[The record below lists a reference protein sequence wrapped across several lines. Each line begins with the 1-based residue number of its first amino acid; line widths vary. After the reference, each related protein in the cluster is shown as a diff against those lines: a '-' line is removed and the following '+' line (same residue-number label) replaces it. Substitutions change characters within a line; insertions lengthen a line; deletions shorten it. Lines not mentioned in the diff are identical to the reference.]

1 MGTYLST
8 PVKDKGQEE
17 GSCLQGEIPTAWGVV
32 DMQGWRKSMEDAHV
46 AQSFTTID
54 NSQQPQVTR
63 CFAVF
68 DGHGGAE
75 VARFCAL
82 YLVAVWKRQI
92 QQQQAASSDAGNDAA
107 AADCGEAL
115 KRTFHE
121 LDRMIDDEA
130 RRDEL
135 IRLRAISPAPGEQRE
150 LPPPLLLEN
159 GDTNQKNSTNDDD
172 DDDSPPPQTMFSP
185 PPPHSVT
192 PPPPHKDPS
201 INADGDD
208 DADVEPPPLQQDDGN
223 DVIQTATESTM
234 AQSDNDEEPTTLA
247 VTPPPPDG
255 KLAVPLGSSSSSS
268 EDSMDEEE
276 TDSQDAAGIL
286 EAAELDQDL
295 SSDEEDDDDEKES
308 LPPAIVENG
317 DSPATNGNTD
327 KTDKYDDFTAKN
339 KVVTSMFQR
348 FLNLSGPS
356 GQVVLQVD
364 QSLAANNNSGSPTT
378 PPFHTSSA
386 VTSIPPAQG
395 PPATLM
401 RNGQM
406 LCNLADHPI
415 HAGATAI
422 VAVLQGRRLTV
433 ANAGDSRAVLCRAH
447 GATKALSFDH
457 KPMQQRELNRIKAA
471 GGFVNSFGRV
481 NGNLNLSRSIGD
493 LKYKQTPGLPPEE
506 QMITAEPD
514 IEQ

>member
-17 GSCLQGEIPTAWGVV
+17 GACLQPGEIPTVWGVV

-46 AQSFTTID
+46 AQSFLAAAD
-54 NSQQPQVTR
+54 NKQEVTR

-92 QQQQAASSDAGNDAA
+92 QQAASNSDSNAGN
-107 AADCGEAL
+107 ADCGEAL

-135 IRLRAISPAPGEQRE
+135 IRLRAIAPAPGEQRV
-150 LPPPLLLEN
+150 LPPPLPEN
-159 GDTNQKNSTNDDD
+159 GDTNNKNSTVDDIE
-172 DDDSPPPQTMFSP
+172 DDDSPPPQTMPSP

-192 PPPPHKDPS
+192 PPPPHKDHS
-201 INADGDD
+201 INNADDDDD
-208 DADVEPPPLQQDDGN
+208 DADVESPPLQQDD
-223 DVIQTATESTM
+223 DVVQTATESTIM
-234 AQSDNDEEPTTLA
+234 AQTDDDDKEMTTLA

-255 KLAVPLGSSSSSS
+255 KLAVPLGSISS

-276 TDSQDAAGIL
+276 TDSQDAAGIQ
-286 EAAELDQDL
+286 EAAELDQDI
-295 SSDEEDDDDEKES
+295 SSDEEDDDDDNAAAHEKES
-308 LPPAIVENG
+308 SPPVIVENG
-317 DSPATNGNTD
+317 DSPGTNGNTD

-348 FLNLSGPS
+348 LLNLSGPS

-364 QSLAANNNSGSPTT
+364 QSLAANNSGSPTT
-378 PPFHTSSA
+378 LSTTSTA
-386 VTSIPPAQG
+386 ATPPAQG
-395 PPATLM
+395 PPATLI